1 MSDAYGLRY
10 QERLDST
17 ADEAVRR
24 AMNNGECNKFP
35 IEIVEFKY
43 KKIAKDAK
51 EYADY
56 ILSNILEDLD
66 RDYGDPDGEY
76 SRPTERM
83 KSAALEFAKALMDDY
98 RVWEREPTGKVIQ
111 YSKEEAEKIAGNT
124 SDNRRKK

>member
-24 AMNNGECNKFP
+24 AMNNGE
-35 IEIVEFKY
+35 
-43 KKIAKDAK
+43 
-51 EYADY
+51 
-56 ILSNILEDLD
+56 
-66 RDYGDPDGEY
+66 Y

-98 RVWEREPTGKVIQ
+98 RVWECEPTGKVIQ